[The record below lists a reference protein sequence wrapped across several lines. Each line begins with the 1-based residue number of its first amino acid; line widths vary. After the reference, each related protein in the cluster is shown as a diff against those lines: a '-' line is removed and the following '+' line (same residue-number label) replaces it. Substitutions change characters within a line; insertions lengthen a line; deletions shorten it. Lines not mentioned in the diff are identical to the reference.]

1 MDIVSFVI
9 GTSGLLSV
17 AKAACDVVRII
28 NDAQSL
34 PKDMSD
40 LLAQVSLESTKVR
53 VWSLEASMSIPSG
66 RMGGHNNHGADAR
79 LYESYVDLVQQCA
92 SGVSTALQDVTKIA
106 SKYLAPSP
114 EASSSTVE
122 SSLPGG
128 DSTVESGIQDV
139 VSILLSATTPTS
151 RLALKTRIQSKQRE
165 SYLKNWSIRKRINAV
180 SKPWGQPD
188 MDALRARLK
197 ELKYWNDQI
206 FFILLPRE
214 GAFVQNSIR
223 ASVAADINNK
233 GILEGVQRAAQGT
246 DGEMAKSTALAVQV
260 MDQETQL
267 CQGCDSYTIRIVD
280 LEMNDGDLGSS
291 GILRLSDSTKRV
303 GTALDEDCMVQVEW
317 LDYSGLNHEQEMISR
332 SRIHALCHL
341 LDAEK
346 PVMLQTLQF
355 VGHVNNIEDRQIGIL
370 SRQQNSAERLVS
382 LRQIL
387 KASAEKLRGNM
398 SFPKPSLGERFYLA
412 LRLCRAFM
420 ELHKSYWLHKG
431 FNSACVLLC
440 PGSSSIRVETAVIS
454 GFQYARPGGNQ
465 QVSLP
470 LNKDILGDRM
480 WYLHP
485 DVRKN
490 MNEDCGDSRGY
501 TKYMARHDIYSL
513 GVVLVEI
520 GLWTPIEKIADPNK
534 DNPDGFSDS
543 VRSRA
548 RNNLPYYMGVK
559 YAAVVDRCLTGPQIN
574 LDIPA
579 ELGQDL
585 RLSEQRAAEIE
596 SMFNDIL
603 RPLEEFQNYESQ
615 YFDE

>member
-1 MDIVSFVI
+1 MDIVSLVI
-9 GTSGLLSV
+9 GTSGLLTM
-17 AKAACDVVRII
+17 AEAACNVVRTI
-28 NDAQSL
+28 NDAQAL

-53 VWSLEASMSIPSG
+53 VWSLEASISVPSG
-66 RMGGHNNHGADAR
+66 RMGGQNNRGADAR
-79 LYESYVDLVQQCA
+79 LYDSYVDLVQQCA
-92 SGVSTALQDVTKIA
+92 SGVGTALKDVNEIA
-106 SKYLAPSP
+106 AKYLAPSSDTIP
-114 EASSSTVE
+114 NA
-122 SSLPGG
+122 LLGR
-128 DSTVESGIQDV
+128 DSAVESGIQDV
-139 VSILLSATTPTS
+139 VSMLLSATTPAS

-165 SYLKNWSIRKRINAV
+165 SYLKSWSLRKRINAV
-180 SKPWGQPD
+180 SKPWGQSD
-188 MDALRARLK
+188 MDTLRARLRQM
-197 ELKYWNDQI
+197 KYWNDQI

-214 GAFVQNSIR
+214 GAIVRSCVG

-233 GILEGVQRAAQGT
+233 GVLEGVQRAAQGK

-280 LEMNDGDLGSS
+280 LEMHDGDLGSS
-291 GILRLSDSTKRV
+291 GMLRCSKSIQHGSTS
-303 GTALDEDCMVQVEW
+303 LDEDCMVHVEW
-317 LDYSGLNHEQEMISR
+317 LDYSGLSHEQEIIAR
-332 SRIHALCHL
+332 GRIHALCHL

-346 PVMLQTLQF
+346 PNMLQTLQF

-370 SRQQNSAERLVS
+370 SRKQDSAERLVS

-420 ELHKSYWLHKG
+420 ELHKAHWLHKG
-431 FNSACVLLC
+431 FNSACLLLS
-440 PGSSSIRVETAVIS
+440 PVSSSVRVETAVIS

-470 LNKDILGDRM
+470 LNEDILGDRM

-485 DVRKN
+485 EIRKK
-490 MNEDCGDSRGY
+490 MNEDCGSSRMY

-513 GVVLVEI
+513 GVVLLEI
-520 GLWTPIEKIADPNK
+520 GLWTPIEKVADPKK
-534 DNPDGFSDS
+534 DSPDGFFNS

-559 YAAVVDRCLTGPQIN
+559 YATVVDRCLTGPQIN
-574 LDIPA
+574 LDIAA
-579 ELGQDL
+579 ELGQDM
-585 RLSEQRAAEIE
+585 RLAEQRAAEIE

-603 RPLEEFQNYESQ
+603 RPLEDFQNYETQ

>member
-1 MDIVSFVI
+1 MDIVAFVI
-9 GTSGLLSV
+9 GTSGLLTM
-17 AKAACDVVRII
+17 AEAACNVLRII

-53 VWSLEASMSIPSG
+53 VWSLEASVSIPSG
-66 RMGGHNNHGADAR
+66 RMGGQSIPRADAR
-79 LYESYVDLVQQCA
+79 LHDSYVDLVQQCA
-92 SGVSTALQDVTKIA
+92 SGVNTALEDVNKIA
-106 SKYLAPSP
+106 AKYLA
-114 EASSSTVE
+114 SSSDP
-122 SSLPGG
+122 SLNALPGG
-128 DSTVESGIQDV
+128 DSSVETGIQDV
-139 VSILLSATTPTS
+139 VSMLLSATTPTS
-151 RLALKTRIQSKQRE
+151 RLALKTRVQSKQRE
-165 SYLKNWSIRKRINAV
+165 SYLKSWSIRKRISAV

-188 MDALRARLK
+188 MEALQARLVQ
-197 ELKYWNDQI
+197 LKYWNDQI

-214 GAFVQNSIR
+214 GAFVQSCIG
-223 ASVAADINNK
+223 ASVAADINNR
-233 GILEGVQRAAQGT
+233 GVLEGVQRAAQGN

-267 CQGCDSYTIRIVD
+267 CQGCDSYTIRIAD
-280 LEMNDGDLGSS
+280 LEMHDGDLGSS
-291 GILRLSDSTKRV
+291 GMLRCSNSTQR
-303 GTALDEDCMVQVEW
+303 GSIALGEDCIVHVEW
-317 LDYSGLNHEQEMISR
+317 LDYSGLNHEQEIIAR

-346 PVMLQTLQF
+346 PKMLQTLQF

-370 SRQQNSAERLVS
+370 SRKKTSAERLVS

-387 KASAEKLRGNM
+387 KASAEKLRGDM

-420 ELHKSYWLHKG
+420 ELNKASWLHKG
-431 FNSACVLLC
+431 FNSACVLLS
-440 PGSSSIRVETAVIS
+440 PGSSSVRVETAVIS
-454 GFQYARPGGNQ
+454 GFQYARPGGNEE
-465 QVSLP
+465 VSLP
-470 LNKDILGDRM
+470 LNQVILGDRM

-485 DVRKN
+485 EVRKN
-490 MNEDCGDSRGY
+490 MNQDCGNSRVY

-520 GLWTPIEKIADPNK
+520 GLWTPIEKIADPKK
-534 DNPDGFSDS
+534 DSPDGFFDS

-574 LDIPA
+574 LDIPTD
-579 ELGQDL
+579 LDQDL
-585 RLSEQRAAEIE
+585 RLAEQRAAEIE

-603 RPLEEFQNYESQ
+603 RPLEEFQNYEPQ